1 MTYCVAALLD
11 DGLVL
16 ASDTR
21 TNAGVDHVATVRKM
35 TVMDRPGDRV
45 IVLLSAGNLAIT
57 QSVVSILREHDSTR
71 GRPGSLFRAPTMFR
85 AAQVVGEALREVER
99 TDAEHLR
106 RHGVDFSCA
115 FILGGQIKGEAPR
128 LFNIYSAGNFIEAT
142 PETPY
147 FQIGEMKYGK
157 PVLDRLLRFDMSLPE
172 AAKCVL
178 VSYTSTIRSNV
189 SVGPPIDL
197 ACYRRDSLELEYRT
211 SVAEN
216 DPYFRVLTEQ
226 WGGSLREAF
235 DALPEP
241 VFMSKKEPAKKRRV
255 AA

>member
-11 DGLVL
+11 GGLVL

-35 TVMDRPGDRV
+35 TVMERPGDRV

-57 QSVVSILREHDSTR
+57 QSVVSILREHEGAR
-71 GRPGSLFRAPTMFR
+71 GRAGSLFRAPNMFR
-85 AAQVVGEALREVER
+85 VAQAVGEALREVER

-106 RHGVDFSCA
+106 RHGVDFGCS
-115 FILGGQIKGEAPR
+115 FILGGQIKGEAPC
-128 LFNIYSAGNFIEAT
+128 LFNIYAAGNFIEAT

-157 PVLDRLLRFDMSLPE
+157 PVLDRLLRFDMSLAE

-216 DPYFRVLTEQ
+216 DPYFRTLTEQ

-235 DALPEP
+235 QALPEP
-241 VFMSKKEPAKKRRV
+241 VFMSKPKQPAKKRGG
-255 AA
+255 